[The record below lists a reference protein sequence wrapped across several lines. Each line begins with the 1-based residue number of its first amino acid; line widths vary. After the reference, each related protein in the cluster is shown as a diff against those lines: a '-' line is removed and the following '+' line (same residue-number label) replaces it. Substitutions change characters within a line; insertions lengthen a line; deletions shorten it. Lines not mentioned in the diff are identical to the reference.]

1 MINKHE
7 TIYQEL
13 TPEEIR
19 EQYGLQI
26 DEDLE
31 KYVKHINFQ
40 SKGRRIKIIYKKR
53 MAEEYM
59 NMAEIRKLLGMPKFQ
74 YSEKEVIAALEEYN
88 KNFSTNIILI
98 RE

>member
-40 SKGRRIKIIYKKR
+40 SKGRRIKIIYKKEG
-53 MAEEYM
+53 EEYM
-59 NMAEIRKLLGMPKFQ
+59 NVNEVRQLLGMPKYEFT
-74 YSEKEVIAALEEYN
+74 EREVIAALEEYN
-88 KNFSTNIILI
+88 NNNSIKIILV
-98 RE
+98 EE

>member
-1 MINKHE
+1 
-7 TIYQEL
+7 
-13 TPEEIR
+13 
-19 EQYGLQI
+19 
-26 DEDLE
+26 
-31 KYVKHINFQ
+31 
-40 SKGRRIKIIYKKR
+40 

-59 NMAEIRKLLGMPKFQ
+59 NMVEIRKLLGMPKFQ

>member
-40 SKGRRIKIIYKKR
+40 SKGRRIKIIYKKEG
-53 MAEEYM
+53 EEYM
-59 NMAEIRKLLGMPKFQ
+59 NVNEVRQLLGMPKYEFT
-74 YSEKEVIAALEEYN
+74 EREVIAALEEYN
-88 KNFSTNIILI
+88 NNNLTKIILV
-98 RE
+98 EE

>member
-26 DEDLE
+26 NEDLE

-40 SKGRRIKIIYKKR
+40 SKGRRIKIIYKKEG
-53 MAEEYM
+53 EEYM
-59 NMAEIRKLLGMPKFQ
+59 NVNEVRQLLGMPKYEFT
-74 YSEKEVIAALEEYN
+74 EREVIAALEEYN
-88 KNFSTNIILI
+88 NNNSIKIILV
-98 RE
+98 EE